1 METYAPLIDILHKE
15 VVLALGCTEP
25 VAVALACA
33 WAAKAAQGMPES
45 ITVYIDKNIY
55 KNGLGV
61 GVPGTGEVGLAIA
74 AAVGA
79 LAGQPELRLEVLKAV
94 TPQHVQH
101 AKQML
106 AANQVTV
113 AIHPEATEVYVE
125 ALVTSKHG
133 EGTASIRGR
142 HDNVTAVRRNGEF
155 LPEFS
160 AHVRLPPEQMAAP
173 EKTAP
178 AIQQFPVKALF
189 DFVETV
195 PIGEIT
201 FLRTAV
207 TTNKAFAEKSM
218 EQRGMVGV
226 GSKIQR
232 LISKGLMSDDF
243 VGRTKRV
250 VASAVEAR
258 MEGFNLPVMSC
269 AGSGNQG
276 LISTLPV
283 VVAAEYEQ
291 VSEERLLRT
300 LAFSY
305 LVTVYVKSHMGVLS
319 PVCGGNVAS
328 GMGACCGITYLFGG
342 AFTDIERAVKNMAGS
357 VMGVIC
363 DGAKIGCTLKST
375 MAVGVAVDSALL
387 ALEGVTVP
395 TGDGIVDESVDQ
407 TIRNMGFVTN
417 PGMSQTDDAILKIM
431 TDQSRC
437 AEGVGAS

>member
-1 METYAPLIDILHKE
+1 MQGYKTLIDILYKE

-25 VAVALACA
+25 VAVALASA
-33 WAAKAAQGMPES
+33 WAARAAGGSPES
-45 ITVYIDKNIY
+45 IVVHVDKNIY

-61 GVPGTGEVGLAIA
+61 GVPGTGEVGLHIA

-79 LAGQPELRLEVLKAV
+79 VGGDSTLHLEVLKPITYEDVQQAKRLV
-94 TPQHVQH
+94 AGQHVSVDIAPDAH
-101 AKQML
+101 
-106 AANQVTV
+106 
-113 AIHPEATEVYVE
+113 EVYVE
-125 ALVTSKHG
+125 AIVKTASH
-133 EGTASIRGR
+133 EGRASIRGR
-142 HDNVTAVRRNGEF
+142 HDHVTAVLCDGEPF
-155 LPEFS
+155 AAFHQDTSEVSPERPADAS
-160 AHVRLPPEQMAAP
+160 S
-173 EKTAP
+173 P
-178 AIQQFPVKALF
+178 AIHQFTLKALF
-189 DFVETV
+189 DFAQQV
-195 PIGEIT
+195 PFDEIA

-207 TTNKAFAEKSM
+207 ETNKTFAEKSL

-243 VGRTKRV
+243 VGRTKRL

-258 MEGFNLPVMSC
+258 MEGFNMPVMSC

-283 VVAAEYEQ
+283 LIAAEYEH
-291 VSEERLLRT
+291 VSEEQLIRAA
-300 LAFSY
+300 AFSY
-305 LVTVYVKSHMGVLS
+305 LVTVYVKSYMGVLT

-328 GMGACCGITYLFGG
+328 GMGACCAITYLFGG
-342 AFTDIERAVKNMAGS
+342 AFTDIGRAVKNMAGS

-395 TGDGIVDESVDQ
+395 TGDGIVDDSVDQ
-407 TIRNMGFVTN
+407 TIRNMGFVTD
-417 PGMSQTDDAILKIM
+417 PGMKQTDDAIIEVM
-431 TDQSRC
+431 THQQRKT
-437 AEGVGAS
+437 